1 MSNEILPLIDF
12 SKVKKKRKQKEE
24 DNTEN
29 KDDDLDDIVLTKK
42 KEKKKK
48 KKNEKKEEANNIN
61 ENDLNSNGN
70 EDKFSYEGLLKRIYN
85 IMKVQNTNS
94 SSGGL
99 KLPSIQ
105 VNQTG
110 KDRTCWMNI
119 ESVAEALN
127 RNIDHLFEYVKSELG
142 VEGTLGGEKQANF
155 KSRVTQTNLQKILT
169 KYIND
174 YVRCPNCKSFKTI
187 IKKDQSTRLQQ
198 ISCENCK
205 SEKTI
210 QVIKSRTTAKKK
222 K

>member
-42 KEKKKK
+42 KG
-48 KKNEKKEEANNIN
+48 ANNIN